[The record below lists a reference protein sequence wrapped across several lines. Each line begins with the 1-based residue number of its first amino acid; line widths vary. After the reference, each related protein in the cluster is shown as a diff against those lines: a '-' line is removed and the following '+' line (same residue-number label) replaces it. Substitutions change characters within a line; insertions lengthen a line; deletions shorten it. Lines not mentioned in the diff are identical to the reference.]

1 MRPSPFDMVANSYDK
16 WYEENTTIFHMEIE
30 AIERLGLK
38 GRGLDIGGGT
48 GLISARVGGDVC
60 LDLSRPML
68 REAMR
73 RGLHSVQGL
82 AEALPFRDGSFDFV
96 LMSVALSFLD
106 EPERALEEA
115 HRVLI
120 KGGTIG
126 LCIVPRDS
134 AWGQYYID
142 RGAQARSIY
151 SHAKFLTVA
160 DLRELMVRTSFHVE
174 RMISTLHLPPGED
187 LTKDKVITDDSR
199 GGFVCIKGRRSP

>member
-1 MRPSPFDMVANSYDK
+1 MRPSPFDKVANSYDK
-16 WYEENTTIFHMEIE
+16 WYEENSTIFHLEIE
-30 AIERLGLK
+30 AIERLDLE

-48 GLISARVGGDVC
+48 GLISVRVGSDVC
-60 LDLSRPML
+60 LDLSQPML

-115 HRVLI
+115 HRVL
-120 KGGTIG
+120 KEGGTIG

-134 AWGQYYID
+134 AWGRYYVD
-142 RGAQARSIY
+142 RGAQTESIY

-160 DLRELMVRTSFHVE
+160 DLRELMVRTSFRFE
-174 RMISTLHLPPGED
+174 RMVSTLHLPPGED
-187 LTKDKVITDDSR
+187 LAEDRVITDDSS
-199 GGFVCIKGRRSP
+199 GGFVCIKGRRFL